1 MTIQKYKIICLIN
14 KENQKDID
22 YYKKVFGDSL
32 KLQTISS
39 YYSGKRI
46 EVDQRQ
52 LLEEEATFRQCQ
64 NLIRKYQYLLKPND
78 EIYLY
83 RNRVDKVG
91 NTKISEAVFTYKINE
106 NNKAERFN
114 FFQGSRD

>member
-1 MTIQKYKIICLIN
+1 MTIQKYKIICFIN
-14 KENQKDID
+14 KENQKDIE
-22 YYKKVFGDSL
+22 YYKNVFGDNL

-52 LLEEEATFRQCQ
+52 LLEEEATFKQCQ
-64 NLIRKYQYLLKPND
+64 NSIRKYQYLLKPKD
-78 EIYLY
+78 EIYMY
-83 RNRVDKVG
+83 KVDI
-91 NTKISEAVFTYKINE
+91 NEAVYTYKINE